1 MSKNILNA
9 NNVTRH
15 LTVDGILT
23 SILTKMAVRKNQKLK
38 NIFVTNVEEILNLQ
52 QDGGITTDT
61 NIKVYPQNC
70 SKKI

>member
-1 MSKNILNA
+1 MSRNILNA

-15 LTVDGILT
+15 LIVDGILT
-23 SILTKMAVRKNQKLK
+23 NILTMVVRKNQKLK
-38 NIFVTNVEEILNLQ
+38 NIFVTNVEEILSHQL
-52 QDGGITTDT
+52 DGGITTDT

>member
-1 MSKNILNA
+1 MSRNILNA

-15 LTVDGILT
+15 LIVDGILT
-23 SILTKMAVRKNQKLK
+23 NILTMVVRKNQKLK

-52 QDGGITTDT
+52 LDGGITTDT
-61 NIKVYPQNC
+61 NIKVCLQNC

>member
-1 MSKNILNA
+1 MSRNILNA

-15 LTVDGILT
+15 LIVDGILT
-23 SILTKMAVRKNQKLK
+23 NILTMVVRKNQKLK
-38 NIFVTNVEEILNLQ
+38 NIFVTNVEEIFNHQ

>member
-1 MSKNILNA
+1 MSRNILNA

-15 LTVDGILT
+15 LIVDGILT
-23 SILTKMAVRKNQKLK
+23 NILTMVVRKNQKLK
-38 NIFVTNVEEILNLQ
+38 NIFVTNVEEILNHQL
-52 QDGGITTDT
+52 DGGITTDT